1 MCAWFGKCC
10 VIVALVVSTGAHWA
24 ALQTVAW
31 TAMFVDNL
39 RTDSLVEAVTHTFDG
54 KHPCAL
60 CKAITAGKK
69 SEQKGEFTL
78 QTQKLEF
85 PPSPENFT
93 LVAPSHFQLLPLANA
108 FAESLPLRPPTPP
121 PRNLFA

>member
-1 MCAWFGKCC
+1 VFARIGKCC
-10 VIVALVVSTGAHWA
+10 VVVALVAMTGAHWA

-31 TAMFVDNL
+31 TTMLAENL
-39 RTDSLVEAVTHTFDG
+39 RTDSFTEAVTRTFDG

-69 SEQKGEFTL
+69 AEKKNEFTL

-85 PPSPENFT
+85 PPSPENFA

-108 FAESLPLRPPTPP
+108 FAESLPFRPPTPP